1 MYATYKPIQIKFKDT
16 WERPGESVGIT
27 MMNQNT
33 TTAAEKIN
41 STTQAQSITK
51 EQIEKVID
59 LKGAFYAK
67 SKSRGRFNGSITYNE
82 ISIYENV
89 YDHILK
95 MELRCCRCEDDHVI
109 DEQEFHLTE
118 DGWRELSQYS
128 HEYHNPVTD
137 EILDE
142 IPGFW
147 VSVRNADE
155 DFINYV
161 NHLFKILR

>member
-1 MYATYKPIQIKFKDT
+1 MLHKPIKNFKDA
-16 WERPGESVGIT
+16 WERPGEMENIMAKEIT
-27 MMNQNT
+27 
-33 TTAAEKIN
+33 
-41 STTQAQSITK
+41 ITK
-51 EQIEKVID
+51 EQIEKVIE
-59 LKGAFYAK
+59 LNGSFYAK
-67 SKSRGRFNGSITYNE
+67 SKTRNIFNGSITYNE

-128 HEYHNPVTD
+128 GEYCNPVTD

-155 DFINYV
+155 DFVNYV
-161 NHLFKILR
+161 NNLFKILR

>member
-1 MYATYKPIQIKFKDT
+1 MMQIMYATYKPQTNQFNDT
-16 WERPGESVGIT
+16 WERPGEMENIMTKEIT
-27 MMNQNT
+27 
-33 TTAAEKIN
+33 
-41 STTQAQSITK
+41 ITK
-51 EQIEKVID
+51 EQIEKVIE
-59 LKGAFYAK
+59 LNGSFYAK
-67 SKSRGRFNGSITYNE
+67 SKTRNIFNGSITYNE

-128 HEYHNPVTD
+128 GEYHNPVTD

-161 NHLFKILR
+161 NHLFKILK

>member
-1 MYATYKPIQIKFKDT
+1 MTK
-16 WERPGESVGIT
+16 EIT
-27 MMNQNT
+27 
-33 TTAAEKIN
+33 
-41 STTQAQSITK
+41 ITK
-51 EQIEKVID
+51 EQIMKIVNMN
-59 LKGAFYAK
+59 GAFEAK
-67 SKSRGRFNGSITYNE
+67 SKSRGIFNASITYNE
-82 ISIYENV
+82 LSVYEFKGM
-89 YDHILK
+89 LRLG
-95 MELRCCRCEDDHVI
+95 LRCRRCEDDMTI
-109 DEQEFHLTE
+109 DEQEFHLTS

-128 HEYHNPVTD
+128 GEYYNPVTD

>member
-1 MYATYKPIQIKFKDT
+1 MLHKSIKNFKDA
-16 WERPGESVGIT
+16 WERPGEMENIMTKEIT
-27 MMNQNT
+27 
-33 TTAAEKIN
+33 
-41 STTQAQSITK
+41 ITK
-51 EQIEKVID
+51 EQIEKVIE
-59 LKGAFYAK
+59 LNGSFYAK
-67 SKSRGRFNGSITYNE
+67 SKTRNIFNGSITYNE

-118 DGWRELSQYS
+118 DGWRELSQITG
-128 HEYHNPVTD
+128 EYCNPVTD

-155 DFINYV
+155 EFVNYV
-161 NHLFKILR
+161 NNLFKILR